1 MEPNIFKY
9 VWRHS
14 RGEQIAILLLVLAS
28 LPFYYFS
35 LNLPK
40 QIVNQGIQG
49 QGFDQPGATQ
59 PFLALDLP
67 FGEEIFGRA
76 VQLFEGLQL
85 VQPDMLLALSFGFL
99 ALVLV
104 NGMFKLVINT
114 RKGRLGE
121 RLLRRLRFEL
131 ADRILRFPLPQLRRV
146 KPSEMATMI
155 KDEVEPLGG
164 FIGDAFATP
173 LFLGGQAA
181 TAMLFI
187 MVQSFWLGLVAVGVV
202 LFQSYLVPRLRRRI
216 LQLGRERQLTAR
228 QLAGRI
234 GEIIDGST
242 EVQAHDATNYERAD
256 LAARLGRIFHIRFEI
271 YQRKFFVK
279 FVNNLLAQ
287 LTPFM
292 FYAGGGLLAIS
303 GQLDIG
309 ALVAVIAAYKD
320 LPSPIKELIDWDQQR
335 LDVQIKYEQVID
347 QFQPPQLIDP
357 ARQAVDNDPG
367 PPLEGDIVASALTLL
382 DDNDLPLVRSVNF
395 TIGVTD
401 HVAVVGQ
408 SGSGMEQLSYMLAGL
423 VTPSSGALR
432 IGGRDIERLPS
443 AVTGRRI
450 AYVGANAYHF
460 AGSLRDNLLYGLKH
474 RPLRPAAEE
483 RALSA
488 AELAEARRAGNPDY
502 DINADW
508 VDYAAAGATG
518 AEDITARLIE
528 VLAAVELKGD
538 VYRFGL
544 TGTIDPARR
553 PEVAEGVL
561 RARAALIDRLGDG
574 GHEDLVVRFAA
585 DSYNRNA
592 SIAENLLFG
601 TPRVPSFASS
611 ALAQNATV
619 ATVLREEGLFEDFA
633 SMGVTI
639 AKTMVEIF
647 ADLPP
652 GHPFFEQ
659 FSFIGDDDL
668 PEFRTIVTRVDKA
681 GMAALDPPA
690 RQLLVGLPFN
700 YVEARH
706 RLGLVD
712 DAMAERLV
720 QARQRL
726 AERLERDSPA
736 AVEFYRADAYNA
748 AASLQDNI
756 LFGRLAFGQAGAEQ
770 IIGDAL
776 AEVLDNLQLREAVIE
791 VGLDFN
797 VGIGGGRLNLVQR
810 QKLALARALLKRPD
824 LLVVNEAVS
833 VLDGSGQNRLVERIL
848 DLRSGQGVVWTLQ
861 RPEMAVLFDSIL
873 VMRDGRLVEQGSYDE
888 LTGRDSAF
896 KGLVAAE

>member
-1 MEPNIFKY
+1 
-9 VWRHS
+9 
-14 RGEQIAILLLVLAS
+14 
-28 LPFYYFS
+28 
-35 LNLPK
+35 
-40 QIVNQGIQG
+40 
-49 QGFDQPGATQ
+49 
-59 PFLALDLP
+59 
-67 FGEEIFGRA
+67 
-76 VQLFEGLQL
+76 
-85 VQPDMLLALSFGFL
+85 
-99 ALVLV
+99 
-104 NGMFKLVINT
+104 
-114 RKGRLGE
+114 
-121 RLLRRLRFEL
+121 
-131 ADRILRFPLPQLRRV
+131 
-146 KPSEMATMI
+146 
-155 KDEVEPLGG
+155 
-164 FIGDAFATP
+164 
-173 LFLGGQAA
+173 
-181 TAMLFI
+181 
-187 MVQSFWLGLVAVGVV
+187 
-202 LFQSYLVPRLRRRI
+202 
-216 LQLGRERQLTAR
+216 
-228 QLAGRI
+228 
-234 GEIIDGST
+234 
-242 EVQAHDATNYERAD
+242 
-256 LAARLGRIFHIRFEI
+256 
-271 YQRKFFVK
+271 
-279 FVNNLLAQ
+279 
-287 LTPFM
+287 M

-423 VTPSSGALR
+423 VAPSSGALR
-432 IGGRDIERLPS
+432 IGGRDVERLPS

-460 AGSLRDNLLYGLKH
+460 AGALRDNLLYGLKH

-528 VLAAVELKGD
+528 VLAAVELKSD

-585 DSYNRNA
+585 DNYNRNA

-619 ATVLREEGLFEDFA
+619 ATVLREEGLFEDFVG
-633 SMGVTI
+633 MGVTI

-668 PEFRTIVTRVDKA
+668 PEFRTIVARVDKA
-681 GMAALDPPA
+681 GMAALDPAA

-720 QARQRL
+720 QARHRL

-736 AVEFYRADAYNA
+736 AVELYRADAYNA

-797 VGIGGGRLNLVQR
+797 VGIGGGRLSLVQR

-833 VLDGSGQNRLVERIL
+833 VLDGGGQNRLVERIL

-896 KGLVAAE
+896 RGLVAAE

>member
-14 RGEQIAILLLVLAS
+14 RAEQLIILLLVAVS
-28 LPFYYFS
+28 LPFYYLS

-40 QIVNQGIQG
+40 QIVNEGIQG
-49 QGFDQPGATQ
+49 QGFDQPGSTQ
-59 PFLALDLP
+59 PFLAADLP
-67 FGEEIFGRA
+67 FGEEIFGRQ
-76 VQLFEGLQL
+76 VTLFGGFDL
-85 VQPDMLLALSFGFL
+85 VQQDMLLALSFSFL
-99 ALVLV
+99 ALVMV

-121 RLLRRLRFEL
+121 RLLRRLRFDL
-131 ADRILRFPLPQLRRV
+131 ADRILRFPLPHLKRV

-164 FIGDAFATP
+164 FTGDAFATP

-181 TAMLFI
+181 TALLFI
-187 MVQSFWLGLVAVGVV
+187 MVQSFWLGLVAAGVV
-202 LFQSYLVPRLRRRI
+202 AFQSYLIPRLRRR
-216 LQLGRERQLTAR
+216 LLELGRERQLTAR

-234 GEIIDGST
+234 GEIIDGGI
-242 EVQAHDATNYERAD
+242 EVRAHDTTNFERAD
-256 LAARLGRIFHIRFEI
+256 LVARLGRIFHIRFEI

-279 FVNNLLAQ
+279 FINNLLAQ

-303 GQLDIG
+303 GRLDIG

-357 ARQAVDNDPG
+357 AREAPENDPG
-367 PPLEGDIVASALTLL
+367 PPLKGEIVASALTLL
-382 DDNDLPLVRSVNF
+382 DENALPVVRAASF
-395 TIGVTD
+395 AIGVTD
-401 HVAVVGQ
+401 HVAIVG
-408 SGSGMEQLSYMLAGL
+408 SNDSGMDLLSYMLAGL
-423 VTPSSGALR
+423 VTPSSGTLR
-432 IGGRDIERLPS
+432 IDGSDIDRLPT

-460 AGSLRDNLLYGLKH
+460 AGTLRDNLLYGLKH
-474 RPLRPAAEE
+474 RPLRAAK
-483 RALSA
+483 AGSGASA
-488 AELAEARRAGNPDY
+488 AELAEARRAGNPEF
-502 DINADW
+502 DIKADW
-508 VDYAAAGATG
+508 IDYEAAGASG

-528 VLAAVELKGD
+528 VLAVVELKSD

-544 TGTIDPARR
+544 TGTIDPLQHPDA
-553 PEVAEGVL
+553 AAGIL
-561 RARAALIDRLGDG
+561 RARAALLGRLRDSGN
-574 GHEDLVVRFAA
+574 EELVVRFAE
-585 DSYNRNA
+585 DSYNHNA
-592 SIAENLLFG
+592 SVAENLLFG
-601 TPRVPSFASS
+601 TPRVPAFASG
-611 ALAQNATV
+611 ALAKNPTV
-619 ATVLREEGLFEDFA
+619 AAVLREEGLVDDLVG
-633 SMGVTI
+633 MGATI

-668 PEFRTIVTRVDKA
+668 PEFSAIVGRVDKA
-681 GMAALDPPA
+681 GVAALDETA
-690 RQLLVGLPFN
+690 RHLLLGLPFN

-712 DAMAERLV
+712 DAMAARLV
-720 QARQRL
+720 KARQRL
-726 AERLERDSPA
+726 AERLERDSPT
-736 AVEFYRADAYNA
+736 AVELYRADAYNA

-776 AEVLDNLQLREAVIE
+776 AELLDDLGLRETVIKA
-791 VGLDFN
+791 GLDYN
-797 VGIGGGRLNLVQR
+797 VGIGGGRLNSVQR
-810 QKLALARALLKRPD
+810 QKLAIARALLKRPD
-824 LLVVNEAVS
+824 ILVVNEAVS
-833 VLDGSGQNRLVERIL
+833 VLDGSAQNRLLERIL
-848 DLRSGQGVVWTLQ
+848 DLRRGQGVIWTLY
-861 RPEMAVLFDSIL
+861 RPEMAVLFDGIL
-873 VMRDGRLVEQGSYDE
+873 VMRDGRVVEQGSYEE
-888 LTGRDSAF
+888 LTGRDSTF
-896 KGLVAAE
+896 KELVAAE

>member
-14 RGEQIAILLLVLAS
+14 RGEQIVILLLVLAS
-28 LPFYYFS
+28 LPFYYLS

-40 QIVNQGIQG
+40 QIVNEGIQG
-49 QGFDQPGATQ
+49 QGFEQPGATQ
-59 PFLALDLP
+59 SFFALDLP
-67 FGEEIFGRA
+67 FGESLFGQPVR
-76 VQLFEGLQL
+76 LFDGVPLT
-85 VQPDMLLALSFGFL
+85 QPDMLLALSFTFL
-99 ALVLV
+99 GLVLI

-131 ADRILRFPLPQLRRV
+131 ADRILRFPLPHLKRV

-187 MVQSFWLGLVAVGVV
+187 MVQSFWLGLVAAAVV
-202 LFQSYLVPRLRRRI
+202 LFQSYLIPRLRRRI
-216 LQLGRERQLTAR
+216 LVLGRERQLTAR

-234 GEIIDGST
+234 GEIIDGGT

-279 FVNNLLAQ
+279 FLNNLLAQ
-287 LTPFM
+287 ITPFM

-303 GQLDIG
+303 GHLDIG

-347 QFQPPQLIDP
+347 QFQPPRLLDP
-357 ARQAVDNDPG
+357 ARQTLDNDPG
-367 PPLEGDIVASALTLL
+367 PPFEGEIVASALTLL
-382 DDNDLPLVRSVNF
+382 DDGDLPVVRSVNF
-395 TIGVTD
+395 TLRVAD
-401 HVAVVGQ
+401 HVAIVGQ
-408 SGSGMEQLSYMLAGL
+408 SGSGMEQLTYMLAGL
-423 VTPSSGALR
+423 VAPSSGSLR
-432 IGGRDIERLPS
+432 IGGREVERLSS

-450 AYVGANAYHF
+450 GYVGANAYHF

-474 RPLRPAAEE
+474 RPLRPPVDG

-488 AELAEARRAGNPDY
+488 AELAEAKRAGNPEF

-508 VDYAAAGATG
+508 IDYEAAGATG
-518 AEDITARLIE
+518 ADDITARLIE
-528 VLAAVELKGD
+528 VLAVVELKDD

-553 PEVAEGVL
+553 PEVAEGIL
-561 RARAALIDRLGDG
+561 RARAALVDRLDDG
-574 GHEDLVVRFAA
+574 GHEDLVVRFAL
-585 DSYNRNA
+585 DSYNHNA

-601 TPRVPSFASS
+601 TPRAPSFASS
-611 ALAQNATV
+611 VLAQNPTV
-619 ATVLREEGLFEDFA
+619 AAVLREEGLVDAFVG
-633 SMGVTI
+633 MGAAI

-668 PEFRTIVTRVDKA
+668 PEFRTIVARVDKS
-681 GMAALDPPA
+681 GLDALDAAA
-690 RQLLVGLPFN
+690 RQLLLGLPFN

-712 DAMAERLV
+712 DAMGRRLV
-720 QARQRL
+720 AARHRL
-726 AERLERDSPA
+726 AERLEREAPD
-736 AVEFYRADAYNA
+736 AVAFYRADAYNA

-756 LFGRLAFGQAGAEQ
+756 LFGRLAYGQAGAEQ
-770 IIGDAL
+770 IIGQAL
-776 AEVLDNLQLREAVIE
+776 AEVLDSLELRESVIE

-797 VGIGGGRLNLVQR
+797 VGVGGGRLNAVQR

-824 LLVVNEAVS
+824 LLVVNEALS
-833 VLDGSGQNRLVERIL
+833 VLDGAGQTRLVERIL
-848 DLRSGQGVVWTLQ
+848 DRCRGKGVIWTLQ

-888 LTGRDSAF
+888 LTRRDSAF